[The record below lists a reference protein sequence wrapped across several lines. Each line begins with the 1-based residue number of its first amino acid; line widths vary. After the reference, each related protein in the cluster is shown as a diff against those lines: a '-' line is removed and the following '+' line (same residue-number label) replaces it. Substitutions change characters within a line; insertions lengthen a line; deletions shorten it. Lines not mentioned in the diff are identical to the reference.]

1 MATYSEAM
9 DLKLAVPTPVR
20 AQTDAA
26 EQARE
31 AMRRD
36 GWRRRIEREAARLVV
51 DHGRPRVEPWPGEVV
66 TRNALALIK
75 TADAKGWRTNLIEQ
89 RDRCTVEGIRGR
101 DGFRATWVRGRAFS
115 GSWHEPTRYA
125 LIEDTRPEPRQNAKT
140 KTSLANRRPVGVSRV
155 HLSILASPGGVPLS
169 ITAIVAK
176 VSAS

>member
-1 MATYSEAM
+1 VAIYSEAM
-9 DLKLAVPTPVR
+9 DLKLAVPTPVH

-36 GWRRRIEREAARLVV
+36 GWRRRIERDAAKIVV

-66 TRNALALIK
+66 PSNARRLA
-75 TADAKGWRTNLIEQ
+75 ASAEARGWHVQILEGA
-89 RDRCTVEGIRGR
+89 DRCTVEGIRGR
-101 DGFRATWVRGRAFS
+101 EGFRATWVRGRAHS

-140 KTSLANRRPVGVSRV
+140 KTSLANRRPVGTSRV
-155 HLSILASPGGVPLS
+155 RLTILASPGGVPLS
-169 ITAIVAK
+169 ITTIVAK